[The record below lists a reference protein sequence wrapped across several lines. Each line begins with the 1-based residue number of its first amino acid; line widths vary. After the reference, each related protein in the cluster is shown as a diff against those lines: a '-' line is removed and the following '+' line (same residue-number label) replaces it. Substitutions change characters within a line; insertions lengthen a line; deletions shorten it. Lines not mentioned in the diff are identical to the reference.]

1 MQHSLVEDLPAF
13 CLGWQGQAW
22 DMGVILK
29 SKIHAAV

>member
-1 MQHSLVEDLPAF
+1 MQHSLAEDQPAF

-29 SKIHAAV
+29 SAHAAV